1 VRIVR
6 AGQAD
11 HDDAF
16 AIFEEYY
23 DAIAVLVRDD
33 YDALREYLSDPAG
46 LWLARDAARVI
57 GCIALRPL
65 PAIEGACE
73 IKRLYIRGEYRGK
86 GIADALLETLHRAAV
101 EQGFEWSYLDTKDDL
116 LPAIRFYERHGYAR
130 CERYNDNP
138 QATIFM
144 RRRLWAWG

>member
-1 VRIVR
+1 MRIVR

-46 LWLARDAARVI
+46 LWLALMRAQAMQWRCQPI
-57 GCIALRPL
+57 WATT
-65 PAIEGACE
+65 ANS
-73 IKRLYIRGEYRGK
+73 IKRLQNLPWLTPTRRSATG
-86 GIADALLETLHRAAV
+86 ALL
-101 EQGFEWSYLDTKDDL
+101 
-116 LPAIRFYERHGYAR
+116 
-130 CERYNDNP
+130 
-138 QATIFM
+138 
-144 RRRLWAWG
+144 